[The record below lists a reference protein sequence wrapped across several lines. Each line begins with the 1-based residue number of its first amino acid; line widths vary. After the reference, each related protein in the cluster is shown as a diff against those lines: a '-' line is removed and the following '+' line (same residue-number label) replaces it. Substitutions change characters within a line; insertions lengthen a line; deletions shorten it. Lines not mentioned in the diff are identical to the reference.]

1 MCTVQTAMWIDGDEW
16 ETYNAFQILGL
27 IIALSQL
34 QYISVY
40 VRKRHHQAKRGMPG
54 ETVHI
59 FQILEL
65 TDEQET

>member
-1 MCTVQTAMWIDGDEW
+1 MHGLDWGLPNVHSRNS
-16 ETYNAFQILGL
+16 NAFQILGL

-40 VRKRHHQAKRGMPG
+40 VRKRHHQAKRGIPG
-54 ETVHI
+54 ETEHI

-65 TDEQET
+65 KDEKET